1 MSFKTVIQA
10 LETQIED
17 YSTISEYVD
26 EVLVFIGF
34 KSPLPRS
41 EYMVII
47 EPVTKNPLDDMRSTS
62 PEGTYREDE
71 YLVQVY
77 ARTILTGRRTV
88 GQIIGSSTKKGLLD
102 FADDIEA
109 AIISNRSLSYD
120 SAGSSISKVNA
131 DSNFALSES
140 NRYLSV
146 KINGI
151 ERTGW
156 DVIDCGS
163 STLTGDQV
171 AANIQT
177 AIRAMKLHADDGM
190 ETATCVFSSSTKK
203 FTITSATI
211 GPTSTVVVTAGASN
225 DCSTLL
231 GFDDPTEVIGKK
243 IVSLK
248 TGIVEPLNDLYPV
261 RYRIIPVTIREHVKL
276 F

>member
-41 EYMVII
+41 EYMIII
-47 EPVTKNPLDDMRSTS
+47 EPGSKNPLDDTRSTS
-62 PEGTYREDE
+62 PGGTYRENE
-71 YLVQVY
+71 YLIKVY

-102 FADDIEA
+102 FADDVEA
-109 AIISNRSLSYD
+109 AIMSNRSLSYD
-120 SAGSSISKVNA
+120 STGSSVSKTNAGSSFV
-131 DSNFALSES
+131 LSES

-156 DVIDCGS
+156 DAIDCGS
-163 STLTGDQV
+163 TTLTGDQV
-171 AANIQT
+171 AANIQA
-177 AIRAMKLHADDGM
+177 AIRTMKLHADDGM
-190 ETATCVFSSSTKK
+190 ETTTCVFSSRK

-211 GPTSTVVVTAGASN
+211 GPTSSVVVTAGASN
-225 DCSTLL
+225 DSSALL

-261 RYRIIPVTIREHVKL
+261 RYRIISVTIREQIKL